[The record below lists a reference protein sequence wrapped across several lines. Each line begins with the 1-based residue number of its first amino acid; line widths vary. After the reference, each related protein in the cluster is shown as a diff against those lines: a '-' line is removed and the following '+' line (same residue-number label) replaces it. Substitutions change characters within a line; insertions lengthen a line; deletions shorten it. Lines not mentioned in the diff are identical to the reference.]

1 MLIPNHPADERLAAF
16 AADDLEAP
24 EPALAEHV
32 SSCVRCSAVVDDLS
46 TLRIVL
52 AELPDI
58 APHRPL
64 QLVPGVADPSP
75 AGNSAGGWVRRL
87 FAPALAAGAAI
98 ALVGAVGTTTPLLD
112 GMAGGA
118 DSAAGEQ
125 QFIESMRDPD
135 APAAAASAGTEAG
148 GQAEFEPGAST
159 ARDIA
164 ASGDANPLVAGEG
177 DDETRSGTPTGASD
191 LGLGTGT
198 ERSPW
203 PMVLFSGVAL
213 MIGALLLR
221 WILEPRAG

>member
-16 AADDLEAP
+16 AADDLDTP

-32 SSCVRCSAVVDDLS
+32 SSCARCSAVVDDLS
-46 TLRIVL
+46 ALRIALGEMPDL
-52 AELPDI
+52 APN
-58 APHRPL
+58 RPL
-64 QLVPGVADPSP
+64 QLIPAVAAP
-75 AGNSAGGWVRRL
+75 ASGGWVRRI

-118 DSAAGEQ
+118 DSAPGDNA
-125 QFIESMRDPD
+125 FSESMTDPA
-135 APAAAASAGTEAG
+135 APAASDGGEAG
-148 GQAEFEPGAST
+148 GQAELEPGAS
-159 ARDIA
+159 ALRDGA
-164 ASGDANPLVAGEG
+164 ASADANPMVAGEG
-177 DDETRSGTPTGASD
+177 DGQTQSRTPGDETD
-191 LGLGTGT
+191 FGLNAGT

-203 PMVLFSGVAL
+203 PMVLFSGVAM